1 MLLNERLKQLRVQY
15 NYTQENVAQKIGVSK
30 QSVSKWESGKTYP
43 DIDNL
48 IILSDI
54 YNVTIDE
61 LIREDSVL
69 KKRIKIK
76 KKNRVVDFLGGSLV
90 FVIFYVIKEVLIT
103 QRSPLQFSSL
113 KNFIVSSV
121 ILVTIWIITAVIF
134 WLIVNLGS
142 TVKERLLKN

>member
-1 MLLNERLKQLRVQY
+1 MLLNERLKQLRAQY

-76 KKNRVVDFLGGSLV
+76 KKNRVVDFLGASLV
-90 FVIFYVIKEVLIT
+90 FVLFYVIKEVLIT

-113 KNFIVSSV
+113 KNFIISSI
-121 ILVTIWIITAVIF
+121 ILVTIWIITTVIF
-134 WLIVNLGS
+134 WLIVNIGS

>member
-1 MLLNERLKQLRVQY
+1 MLLNERLKQLRLQY

-30 QSVSKWESGKTYP
+30 QSVSKWESGKSYP

-61 LIREDSVL
+61 LIREDSIL

-90 FVIFYVIKEVLIT
+90 FVLFYVIKEVLIT

-113 KNFIVSSV
+113 KDFIISSF

-142 TVKERLLKN
+142 IVKERLLKN

>member
-1 MLLNERLKQLRVQY
+1 MLLNERLKQLRAQY

-113 KNFIVSSV
+113 KNFIVSSM
-121 ILVTIWIITAVIF
+121 ILVTIWFITAVIF

>member
-90 FVIFYVIKEVLIT
+90 FVIFYVIKEVLLT
-103 QRSPLQFSSL
+103 HRSPLQFSSL

-121 ILVTIWIITAVIF
+121 ILVTIWIITAVVF
-134 WLIVNLGS
+134 WIIVNLIS

>member
-1 MLLNERLKQLRVQY
+1 MLLNERLKQLRAQY

-61 LIREDSVL
+61 LIREDSIL

>member
-1 MLLNERLKQLRVQY
+1 M
-15 NYTQENVAQKIGVSK
+15 
-30 QSVSKWESGKTYP
+30 
-43 DIDNL
+43 
-48 IILSDI
+48 SDI

-61 LIREDSVL
+61 LIREDSIL

-90 FVIFYVIKEVLIT
+90 FVLFYVIKEVLIT

-113 KNFIVSSV
+113 KDFIISSV

>member
-1 MLLNERLKQLRVQY
+1 MLLNERLKQLRLQY

-61 LIREDSVL
+61 LIREDSIL

-90 FVIFYVIKEVLIT
+90 FVLFYVIKEVLIT

-113 KNFIVSSV
+113 KDFIISSV

>member
-121 ILVTIWIITAVIF
+121 ILVTIWIITAVVF
-134 WLIVNLGS
+134 WIIVNLIS